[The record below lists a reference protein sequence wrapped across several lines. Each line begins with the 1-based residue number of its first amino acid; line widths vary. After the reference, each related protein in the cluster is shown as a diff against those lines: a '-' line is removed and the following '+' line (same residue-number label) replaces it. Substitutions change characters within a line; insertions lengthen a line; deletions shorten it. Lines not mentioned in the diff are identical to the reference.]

1 MQHRSPL
8 RPDLPRDLALSYQ
21 GQVLKR
27 RQQTAIEDPIR
38 KWFRNVVI
46 ANNPTEGG

>member
-8 RPDLPRDLALSYQ
+8 RPYLPRDLTLSYQ

-27 RQQTAIEDPIR
+27 RQQTAIENSIR
-38 KWFRNVVI
+38 EWFRHVVI
-46 ANNPTEGG
+46 ANDPTEGG